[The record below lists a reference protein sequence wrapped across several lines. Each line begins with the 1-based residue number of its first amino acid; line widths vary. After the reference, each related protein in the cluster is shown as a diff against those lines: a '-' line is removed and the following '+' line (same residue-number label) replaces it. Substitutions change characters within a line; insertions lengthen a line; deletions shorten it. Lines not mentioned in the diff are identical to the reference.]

1 MWSTLS
7 TLRSVADGSKT
18 HTSEE
23 VIDHILGKKKKVNL
37 ISRSVYFLLFLIDF
51 QRPSQSAEH

>member
-7 TLRSVADGSKT
+7 TDESVADGSKT

-23 VIDHILGKKKKVNL
+23 VIDHILGKRRRL
-37 ISRSVYFLLFLIDF
+37 I
-51 QRPSQSAEH
+51 

>member
-7 TLRSVADGSKT
+7 TESVADGSKT

-23 VIDHILGKKKKVNL
+23 VIDHILGKK
-37 ISRSVYFLLFLIDF
+37 
-51 QRPSQSAEH
+51 EEG